1 MSTPVTH
8 CWQCAAEYPASSL
21 QCPSCCASNEL
32 IDIESVNAEMA
43 DAGLVD
49 HDWHFHDD
57 TFDHEFGVEV
67 IRYWQCERCGQTGER
82 NVGIRPAR
90 MEIKACQ

>member
-1 MSTPVTH
+1 MKTTH
-8 CWQCAAEYPASSL
+8 CWQCGAEYPASSL
-21 QCPSCCASNEL
+21 QCPACCASNDL

-57 TFDHEFGVEV
+57 SFDHEFGRQVAFHWE
-67 IRYWQCERCGQTGER
+67 CERCGKSGGAG
-82 NVGIRPAR
+82 VGIDLKRTATY
-90 MEIKACQ
+90 ACQ